1 MHMHISY
8 ALIRKSCQRNW
19 ACGCVSTTSCA
30 TQILSSSIHTATPSA
45 ILSITSVFTASLVLA
60 LPESHTASPQSPVL
74 PPSPQKPT
82 LGAKLGA
89 LFSLRRPARRHT
101 APTHSGHTRR
111 ALESLAGGV
120 GMVEDPDPTSN
131 NNQSKPTHT
140 VPTSSVPPT
149 TPPTTNDPLVP
160 PSDTMISESHPPYTR
175 SHPDSN
181 PPTKANLKAWW
192 NHFTFA
198 QKAKREGEAFSAYRG
213 AFVAFFTLSFLSFT
227 LAADLLSSA
236 VLLRSG
242 QRPSSRFWETI
253 EGKLKPRQ
261 RADLYRKLKWRVVR
275 LGVHPRRGG
284 QVVRPCFS
292 LFYS

>member
-1 MHMHISY
+1 MHMHTSY

-45 ILSITSVFTASLVLA
+45 ILSINSVFTASLVLA

-149 TPPTTNDPLVP
+149 TPPTTNDP

-192 NHFTFA
+192 NHFTFT

-213 AFVAFFTLSFLSFT
+213 AFVAFFTSVFCLLHSPLTCCPLPCYPGPDNAPHPVFGKPLKESLSHASVQIST
-227 LAADLLSSA
+227 ANSN
-236 VLLRSG
+236 G
-242 QRPSSRFWETI
+242 E
-253 EGKLKPRQ
+253 
-261 RADLYRKLKWRVVR
+261 LYVWGYIPVVVAKWCARVF
-275 LGVHPRRGG
+275 P
-284 QVVRPCFS
+284 F
-292 LFYS
+292 FYI